1 MLEEKVL
8 LRYKEKDII
17 VRLKGV
23 SDSYA
28 KMVNFKNNFFSGEYL
43 NQNKNDNDVIV
54 GRGISKALK
63 IPILKKNDVDP
74 FQQINKSNPIPRLI
88 IPDREK
94 KIGVIVLSS
103 ISLLSQWGYLIFTQI
118 LIMNIYFQI

>member
-63 IPILKKNDVDP
+63 IPIIKKNDVDP
-74 FQQINKSNPIPRLI
+74 FRQINKTDPIPRLI
-88 IPDREK
+88 IPDRERK
-94 KIGVIVLSS
+94 KLE
-103 ISLLSQWGYLIFTQI
+103 
-118 LIMNIYFQI
+118 